1 MPLYSLIS
9 PARGS
14 RTLARK
20 GPNNR
25 TVERELEI
33 SRGGSKGFW
42 QVNVDRL
49 GNISENPNTVDGSE
63 TGKLPNWWIGRRTNC
78 GLPGSNCI
86 APDRLR
92 GSVAIC

>member
-1 MPLYSLIS
+1 MAVAAGTRPHAPFGSLCRFIRS
-9 PARGS
+9 SRRQEAAEDRCAR
-14 RTLARK
+14 RA
-20 GPNNR
+20 PNNR

-63 TGKLPNWWIGRRTNC
+63 WRR
-78 GLPGSNCI
+78 
-86 APDRLR
+86 
-92 GSVAIC
+92 